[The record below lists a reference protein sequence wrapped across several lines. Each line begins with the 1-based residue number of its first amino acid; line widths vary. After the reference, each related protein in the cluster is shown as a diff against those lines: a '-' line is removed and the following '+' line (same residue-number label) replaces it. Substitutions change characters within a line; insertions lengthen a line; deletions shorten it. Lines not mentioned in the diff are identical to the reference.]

1 MVKKDNNQQDFFI
14 NNKSSCQSEKVI
26 TSIDIGSDKVI
37 CFIGKIDNIL
47 EEKKIAKML
56 LQIHDELIFECLKKD
71 ENNVKK
77 LIQNAMVSV
86 SSSEYHKFS
95 IPLEVGVNSG
105 NNWGEA
111 H

>member
-1 MVKKDNNQQDFFI
+1 MKNISLIILFFFTINCSLNNVSNTHGFRFLETKTNKIVI
-14 NNKSSCQSEKVI
+14 NKTNKN
-26 TSIDIGSDKVI
+26 D
-37 CFIGKIDNIL
+37 
-47 EEKKIAKML
+47 
-56 LQIHDELIFECLKKD
+56 
-71 ENNVKK
+71 VKK

>member
-1 MVKKDNNQQDFFI
+1 MSRLKNLF
-14 NNKSSCQSEKVI
+14 
-26 TSIDIGSDKVI
+26 
-37 CFIGKIDNIL
+37 
-47 EEKKIAKML
+47 
-56 LQIHDELIFECLKKD
+56 KKD